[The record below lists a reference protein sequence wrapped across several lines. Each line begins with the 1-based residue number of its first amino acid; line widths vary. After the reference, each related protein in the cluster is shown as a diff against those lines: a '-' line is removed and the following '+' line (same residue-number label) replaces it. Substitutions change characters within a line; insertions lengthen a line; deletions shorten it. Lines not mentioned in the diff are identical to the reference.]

1 MSVGKKPPLRRKTS
15 NTKPPDGQRSTT
27 PRHSSSPR
35 VTRRP
40 LSTGP
45 LSGGARPTT
54 TGGSPGMKRRSNTTS
69 PKPPVSSVSVTRKSS
84 VKSSGRASAP
94 ESKSNY
100 VTTRK
105 TPDSHK
111 PHQTTEFSLHKQT
124 RKYDKSSAEIKE
136 TVVVTST
143 TTHLSVP
150 KPGRYSQGG
159 EGRKSSHRS
168 EDEKRDAEKDG
179 DNLSETGTYTIESDA
194 VSKEIEDARR
204 SIDQAFGIEDG
215 PEGRHRRLLDDNGN
229 IEELADTDEDDIGE
243 ELPHDSDAGA
253 NSSSQVS
260 LFPLCSLHIPKVIV
274 LGNKKAFQS
283 KANRPLTNR

>member
-1 MSVGKKPPLRRKTS
+1 MSIGKKPPLRRKTS

-27 PRHSSSPR
+27 PLHSSSPR

-45 LSGGARPTT
+45 LSGGTRPTT
-54 TGGSPGMKRRSNTTS
+54 TGGSPGMKRRSNTTN
-69 PKPPVSSVSVTRKSS
+69 PKPPVSVTRKTS
-84 VKSSGRASAP
+84 VKSSGRTSAP
-94 ESKSNY
+94 ESKSSY
-100 VTTRK
+100 ITTRK
-105 TPDSHK
+105 TPDPHR
-111 PHQTTEFSLHKQT
+111 PHQTTEHGLHKQA

-150 KPGRYSQGG
+150 KPGRSSQGG
-159 EGRKSSHRS
+159 GGRKSSHRS

-229 IEELADTDEDDIGE
+229 IEELANTDEDDIGE

-253 NSSSQVS
+253 NSSSQVC
-260 LFPLCSLHIPKVIV
+260 LFALRTLHITKVMILSKV
-274 LGNKKAFQS
+274 FQS
-283 KANRPLTNR
+283 KANRPLANK

>member
-1 MSVGKKPPLRRKTS
+1 MSVGRKPPVSRRSS
-15 NTKPPDGQRSTT
+15 NTKRPEGQRSTT
-27 PRHSSSPR
+27 PRHVGSPR

-45 LSGGARPTT
+45 PSGGARPTST
-54 TGGSPGMKRRSNTTS
+54 SGSPGLKRRTNTTS
-69 PKPPVSSVSVTRKSS
+69 PKPPASSVSVTRKSS
-84 VKSSGRASAP
+84 VKSSGRASGP
-94 ESKSNY
+94 ESKSNN

-105 TPDSHK
+105 TTDHD
-111 PHQTTEFSLHKQT
+111 LHKQA

-150 KPGRYSQGG
+150 KPGRSSQGG
-159 EGRKSSHRS
+159 GRKSSQRS
-168 EDEKRDAEKDG
+168 GDEKGDAEKDG

-229 IEELADTDEDDIGE
+229 IEELADTDEDEIGE
-243 ELPHDSDAGA
+243 ELPHDSDTGA
-253 NSSSQVS
+253 NSSSQVC
-260 LFPLCSLHIPKVIV
+260 LFALCM
-274 LGNKKAFQS
+274 
-283 KANRPLTNR
+283 